1 MALHLPDKWVWDFW
15 FARDGAEYHV
25 FYLQADRA
33 LQREEQR
40 HWNVSV
46 GHAVS
51 TDLRRWTVLDDALH
65 PAGEP
70 TDGNDDAWD
79 SYTTWT
85 GSVIQYEDLW
95 YMFYTG
101 SRLSERGLVQRVGLA
116 TSPDLLRWEKHP
128 ANPLI
133 TADPRWYEMLD
144 LDSWHDHAWR
154 DPYVFQHPVTGEFH
168 ALMTARSHPESAPP
182 DARGVIGHARSSDL
196 IQWEVLPPLTPPG
209 EFGHMEVPQLI
220 HINDRYYLLFSVPYA
235 FYANARKTRLADQ
248 LVTGTHYL
256 VADDPLG
263 PYQYITDEFLVGD
276 YAETLYSG
284 KLIQGPDDAW
294 YFLAFANFD
303 ADGAFV
309 GDLIDPLP
317 VEVHADGRLTVRRS
331 G

>member
-15 FARDGAEYHV
+15 FAKDGADYHV

-33 LQREEQR
+33 LQKEELR
-40 HWNVSV
+40 HWHVSV

-51 TDLRRWTVLDDALH
+51 TDLRTWNVVADALR

-70 TDGNDDAWD
+70 QSGAADAWD

-85 GSVIQYEDLW
+85 GSVIQYEGLW

-116 TSPDLLRWEKHP
+116 KSPDLMRWEKHA
-128 ANPLI
+128 ANPVI
-133 TADPRWYEMLD
+133 SADPRWYEMLD

-154 DPYVFQHPVTGEFH
+154 DPYVFQHPDSGEFH
-168 ALMTARSHPESAPP
+168 ALITARSHPDSAPP

-196 IQWEVLPPLTPPG
+196 LNWDVLPPLTEPG
-209 EFGHMEVPQLI
+209 EFGHMEVPQLVYL
-220 HINDRYYLLFSVPYA
+220 NNRYYLLFSVPHAYYA
-235 FYANARKTRLADQ
+235 QARKERAGVRA
-248 LVTGTHYL
+248 VTGTHYL

-263 PYQYITDEFLVGD
+263 PYEYITDEFLIGD

-284 KLIQGPDDAW
+284 KLIQGLDDRW
-294 YFLAFANFD
+294 YFMAFVNLNAR
-303 ADGAFV
+303 GEFV

-317 VEVHADGRLTVRRS
+317 VETHANGRLEVI
-331 G
+331 GWP